1 MKKLWEEKMNRINP
15 YTPGAGV
22 MPGYLAGRDEVIQ
35 DGKNSIYSLINGYPR
50 QPIVYY
56 GLRGVGKTV
65 LLTTLREYAIKEGVI
80 TFHFEIQEKVSLI
93 NDIILSANETLTKI
107 SKIEK
112 IKNIFEIAKNNVQ
125 NFTLTYTK
133 GDSSISV
140 DMNKK
145 LGDMMLQSN
154 VVELLLNLGRLAKES
169 KNTIIYFIDEI
180 QYAKQNELE
189 ALITAQHRINQE
201 RLPITIIGAGL
212 PKVLVTMTQSKTYA
226 ERMFSF
232 VEISSL
238 GYEDVKRA
246 IMNPGKPFDITYT
259 EEALK
264 EIYKIT
270 EGYPYFIQQFC
281 YLMSKKYKKIDLDIV
296 KDMESIFF
304 KELDKSFFKVR
315 FDKCTPKEKEFMF
328 AMVQCG
334 ELPCTVANV
343 AQIMNKELKNI
354 SPIRARLIG
363 KGLIYSTSYGEIDFT
378 VPKFDEFL
386 KRIRKEL

>member
-1 MKKLWEEKMNRINP
+1 MKKINP

-35 DGKNSIYSLINGYPR
+35 EGKDSIYSLMHGYPK
-50 QPIVYY
+50 QPIIYY

-65 LLTTLREYAIKEGVI
+65 LLTALNEYAIREGVL

-93 NDIILSANETLTKI
+93 NDIILSANQTLSKI
-107 SKIEK
+107 SKVEK
-112 IKNIFEIAKNNVQ
+112 IKNIFEVAKNSLQ
-125 NFTLTYTK
+125 SFTLTYTA
-133 GDSSISV
+133 GENSV
-140 DMNKK
+140 SVEMNKK
-145 LGDMMLQSN
+145 LGKMMLQSN
-154 VVELLLNLGRLAKES
+154 LVELLLNLGRIAKES
-169 KNTIIYFIDEI
+169 NNTIIYFIDEI

-212 PKVLVTMTQSKTYA
+212 PKILINVTESKTYA
-226 ERMFSF
+226 ERMFAF

-238 GYEDVKRA
+238 DYKDAKNA
-246 IMNPGKPFDITYT
+246 IVNPGKPFNITYT
-259 EEALK
+259 EEALE

-281 YLMSKKYKKIDLDIV
+281 YIISKKYKEIDLNVVNEMKIV
-296 KDMESIFF
+296 FF

-328 AMVQCG
+328 AMVNCG

-343 AQIMNKELKNI
+343 AHILNKDLKSI
-354 SPIRARLIG
+354 SPIRARLIN
-363 KGLIYSTSYGEIDFT
+363 KGLIYATRHGEIDFT

-386 KRIRKEL
+386 KRISK

>member
-1 MKKLWEEKMNRINP
+1 MKKINP
-15 YTPGAGV
+15 YTP
-22 MPGYLAGRDEVIQ
+22 MTEYLAGRDEVIQ
-35 DGKNSIYSLINGYPR
+35 EGKDSIYSLMHGYPR
-50 QPIVYY
+50 QPIIYY

-65 LLTTLREYAIKEGVI
+65 LLTALREYAIKEGVL

-93 NDIILSANETLTKI
+93 NDIILSASQTLSKI
-107 SKIEK
+107 SKVEK
-112 IKNIFEIAKNNVQ
+112 IKNIFEAAKNSLQ
-125 NFTLTYTK
+125 SFTLTYTT
-133 GDSSISV
+133 GENSISV
-140 DMNKK
+140 EMNKK
-145 LGDMMLQSN
+145 LSEMMLQSN
-154 VVELLLNLGRLAKES
+154 LVELLLNLGRLAKES

-201 RLPITIIGAGL
+201 RLPITIIAAGL
-212 PKVLVTMTQSKTYA
+212 PKILVNMTESKTYA
-226 ERMFSF
+226 ERMFAF

-238 GYEDVKRA
+238 EYKDAKNA
-246 IMNPGKPFDITYT
+246 IVNPGKPFDITYT

-264 EIYKIT
+264 EIYRIT

-281 YLMSKKYKKIDLDIV
+281 YLISKKYKEIDLNIV
-296 KDMESIFF
+296 NEMKSIFF

-328 AMVQCG
+328 AMVSCG

-343 AQIMNKELKNI
+343 AHIMNKELKSI
-354 SPIRARLIG
+354 SPIRARLIN
-363 KGLIYSTSYGEIDFT
+363 KGLIYAARHGEIDFT

-386 KRIRKEL
+386 KRIKLNDDMNR

>member
-1 MKKLWEEKMNRINP
+1 MKKINP

-35 DGKNSIYSLINGYPR
+35 EGKDSIYSLMHGYPR
-50 QPIVYY
+50 QPIIYY

-65 LLTTLREYAIKEGVI
+65 LLTALNEYAIREGVL

-93 NDIILSANETLTKI
+93 NDIILSANQTLSKI
-107 SKIEK
+107 SKVEK
-112 IKNIFEIAKNNVQ
+112 IKNIFEVAKNSLQ
-125 NFTLTYTK
+125 SFTLTYTA
-133 GDSSISV
+133 GENSV
-140 DMNKK
+140 SVEMNKK
-145 LGDMMLQSN
+145 LGEMMLQSN
-154 VVELLLNLGRLAKES
+154 LVELLLNLGRLAKES
-169 KNTIIYFIDEI
+169 NNTIIYFIDEI

-212 PKVLVTMTQSKTYA
+212 PKILVNVTESKTYA
-226 ERMFSF
+226 ERMVAF

-238 GYEDVKRA
+238 DYKDAKNA
-246 IMNPGKPFDITYT
+246 IVNPGKPFNITYT
-259 EEALK
+259 EEALE

-281 YLMSKKYKKIDLDIV
+281 YIISKKYKEIDLNVVNEMKIV
-296 KDMESIFF
+296 FF

-328 AMVQCG
+328 AMVNCG

-343 AQIMNKELKNI
+343 AHILNKDLKSI
-354 SPIRARLIG
+354 SPIRVRLIN
-363 KGLIYSTSYGEIDFT
+363 KGLIYATRHGEIDFT

-386 KRIRKEL
+386 KRISK

>member
-1 MKKLWEEKMNRINP
+1 MKKINQ

-35 DGKNSIYSLINGYPR
+35 EGKDSIYSLMHGYPR
-50 QPIVYY
+50 QPIIYY

-65 LLTTLREYAIKEGVI
+65 LLTALNEYAIREGVL

-93 NDIILSANETLTKI
+93 NDIILSANQTLSKI
-107 SKIEK
+107 SKVEK
-112 IKNIFEIAKNNVQ
+112 IKNIFEVAKNSLQ
-125 NFTLTYTK
+125 SFTLTYTA
-133 GDSSISV
+133 GENSV
-140 DMNKK
+140 SVEMNKK
-145 LGDMMLQSN
+145 LGEMMLQSN
-154 VVELLLNLGRLAKES
+154 LVELLLNLGRLAKES
-169 KNTIIYFIDEI
+169 NNTIIYFIDEI

-212 PKVLVTMTQSKTYA
+212 PKILVNVTESKTYA
-226 ERMFSF
+226 ERMFAF

-238 GYEDVKRA
+238 DYKDAKNA
-246 IMNPGKPFDITYT
+246 IVNPGKPFNITYT
-259 EEALK
+259 EEALE

-281 YLMSKKYKKIDLDIV
+281 YIISKKYKEIDLNVVNEMKIV
-296 KDMESIFF
+296 FF

-328 AMVQCG
+328 AMVNCG

-343 AQIMNKELKNI
+343 AHILNKDLKSI
-354 SPIRARLIG
+354 SPIRARLIN
-363 KGLIYSTSYGEIDFT
+363 KGLIYATRHGEIDFT

-386 KRIRKEL
+386 KRISK

>member
-1 MKKLWEEKMNRINP
+1 MKKINP

-35 DGKNSIYSLINGYPR
+35 EGKDSIYSLMHGYPR
-50 QPIVYY
+50 QPIIYY

-65 LLTTLREYAIKEGVI
+65 LLTALNEYAIREGVL

-93 NDIILSANETLTKI
+93 NDIILSANQTLSKI
-107 SKIEK
+107 SKVEK
-112 IKNIFEIAKNNVQ
+112 IKNIFEVAKNSLQ
-125 NFTLTYTK
+125 SFTLTYTA
-133 GDSSISV
+133 GESSVSV
-140 DMNKK
+140 EMNKK
-145 LGDMMLQSN
+145 LGEMMLQSN
-154 VVELLLNLGRLAKES
+154 LVELLLNLGRLAKES
-169 KNTIIYFIDEI
+169 NNTIIYFIDEI

-212 PKVLVTMTQSKTYA
+212 PKILVNVTESKTYA
-226 ERMFSF
+226 ERMFAF

-238 GYEDVKRA
+238 DYKDAKNA
-246 IMNPGKPFDITYT
+246 IVNPGKPFNILYT
-259 EEALK
+259 EEALE

-281 YLMSKKYKKIDLDIV
+281 YIISKKYKEIDLNVVNEMKIV
-296 KDMESIFF
+296 FF

-328 AMVQCG
+328 AMVNCG

-343 AQIMNKELKNI
+343 AHILNKDLKSI
-354 SPIRARLIG
+354 SPIRARLIN
-363 KGLIYSTSYGEIDFT
+363 KGLIYATRHGEIDFT

-386 KRIRKEL
+386 KRISK

>member
-1 MKKLWEEKMNRINP
+1 MKKINP
-15 YTPGAGV
+15 YTP
-22 MPGYLAGRDEVIQ
+22 MTEYLAGRDEIIQ
-35 DGKNSIYSLINGYPR
+35 EGKDSIYSLMHGYPR
-50 QPIVYY
+50 QPIIYY

-65 LLTTLREYAIKEGVI
+65 LLTALREYAIKEGVL

-93 NDIILSANETLTKI
+93 NDIILSAIQTLSKI
-107 SKIEK
+107 SKVEK
-112 IKNIFEIAKNNVQ
+112 IKNIFEAAKNSLQ
-125 NFTLTYTK
+125 SFTLTYTT
-133 GDSSISV
+133 GENSISV
-140 DMNKK
+140 EMNKK
-145 LGDMMLQSN
+145 LSEMMLQSN
-154 VVELLLNLGRLAKES
+154 LVELLLNLGRLAKES

-201 RLPITIIGAGL
+201 RLPITIIAAGL
-212 PKVLVTMTQSKTYA
+212 PKILVNMTESKTYA
-226 ERMFSF
+226 ERMFAF

-238 GYEDVKRA
+238 EYKDAKNA
-246 IMNPGKPFDITYT
+246 IVNPGKPFDITYT

-281 YLMSKKYKKIDLDIV
+281 HLISKKYKEIDLNIV
-296 KDMESIFF
+296 NEMKSVFF

-328 AMVQCG
+328 TMVSCG

-343 AQIMNKELKNI
+343 AHIMNKELKSI
-354 SPIRARLIG
+354 SPIRARLIN
-363 KGLIYSTSYGEIDFT
+363 KGLIYATRHGEIDFT

-386 KRIRKEL
+386 KRINLEK

>member
-1 MKKLWEEKMNRINP
+1 MKKINP
-15 YTPGAGV
+15 YTPGAEV

-35 DGKNSIYSLINGYPR
+35 EGKDSIYSLMHGYPR
-50 QPIVYY
+50 QPIIYY

-65 LLTTLREYAIKEGVI
+65 LLTALREYAIKEGVL

-93 NDIILSANETLTKI
+93 NDIILSANQTLSKI
-107 SKIEK
+107 SKVEK
-112 IKNIFEIAKNNVQ
+112 IKNIFEAAKNSLQ
-125 NFTLTYTK
+125 SFTLTYTT
-133 GDSSISV
+133 GENSISV
-140 DMNKK
+140 EMNKK
-145 LGDMMLQSN
+145 LSEMMLQSN
-154 VVELLLNLGRLAKES
+154 LVELLLNLGRLAKES

-189 ALITAQHRINQE
+189 ALIIAQHRINQE
-201 RLPITIIGAGL
+201 RLPITIIAAGL
-212 PKVLVTMTQSKTYA
+212 PKILVNMTESKTYA
-226 ERMFSF
+226 ERMFAF

-238 GYEDVKRA
+238 EYKDAKNA
-246 IMNPGKPFDITYT
+246 IVNPGKPFDITYT

-281 YLMSKKYKKIDLDIV
+281 HIISKKYKEIDLNIV
-296 KDMESIFF
+296 NEMKSIFF

-328 AMVQCG
+328 AMVSCG

-343 AQIMNKELKNI
+343 AHIMNKELKSI
-354 SPIRARLIG
+354 SPIRARLIN
-363 KGLIYSTSYGEIDFT
+363 KGLIYATRHGEIDFT

-386 KRIRKEL
+386 KRIKANDNIGR

>member
-1 MKKLWEEKMNRINP
+1 MKKINP
-15 YTPGAGV
+15 YTP
-22 MPGYLAGRDEVIQ
+22 MTEYLAGRDEIIQ
-35 DGKNSIYSLINGYPR
+35 EGKDSMYSLMHGYPR
-50 QPIVYY
+50 QPIIYY

-65 LLTTLREYAIKEGVI
+65 LLTALREYAIKEGVL

-93 NDIILSANETLTKI
+93 NDIILSAIQTLSKI
-107 SKIEK
+107 SKVEK
-112 IKNIFEIAKNNVQ
+112 IKNIFEAAKNSLQ
-125 NFTLTYTK
+125 SFTLTYTT
-133 GDSSISV
+133 GENSISV
-140 DMNKK
+140 EMNKK
-145 LGDMMLQSN
+145 LSEMMLQSN
-154 VVELLLNLGRLAKES
+154 LVELLLNLGRLAKES

-201 RLPITIIGAGL
+201 RLPITIIAAGL
-212 PKVLVTMTQSKTYA
+212 PKILVNMTESKTYA
-226 ERMFSF
+226 ERMFAF

-238 GYEDVKRA
+238 EYKDAKNA
-246 IMNPGKPFDITYT
+246 IVNPGKPFDITYT

-281 YLMSKKYKKIDLDIV
+281 HLISKKYKEIDLNIV
-296 KDMESIFF
+296 NEMKSVFF

-328 AMVQCG
+328 TMVSCG

-343 AQIMNKELKNI
+343 AHIMNKELKSI
-354 SPIRARLIG
+354 SPIRARLIN
-363 KGLIYSTSYGEIDFT
+363 KGLIYATRHGEIDFT

-386 KRIRKEL
+386 KRINLEK

>member
-1 MKKLWEEKMNRINP
+1 MQKIINP

-22 MPGYLAGRDEVIQ
+22 MPGYLAGRDDIIQ
-35 DGKNSIYSLINGYPR
+35 DGKDSIYSLMNGYPR
-50 QPIVYY
+50 QPIIYY

-65 LLTTLREYAIKEGVI
+65 LLTALKEYAIKEGVLA
-80 TFHFEIQEKVSLI
+80 FHFEIQEKVSLI
-93 NDIILSANETLTKI
+93 NDIILSANQTLAKI
-107 SKIEK
+107 SKVEK
-112 IKNIFEIAKNNVQ
+112 IKNIFEVAKNSLQ
-125 NFTLTYTK
+125 SFTLTYTT
-133 GDSSISV
+133 GENSISV
-140 DMNKK
+140 EMNKK
-145 LGDMMLQSN
+145 LSEMMLQSN
-154 VVELLLNLGRLAKES
+154 LVELLLNLGRLAKES

-201 RLPITIIGAGL
+201 RLPITIIAAGL
-212 PKVLVTMTQSKTYA
+212 PKILVNMTESKTYA
-226 ERMFSF
+226 ERMFAF

-238 GYEDVKRA
+238 EYKDAKNA
-246 IMNPGKPFDITYT
+246 IVNPGKPFDITYT

-264 EIYKIT
+264 EIYQII

-281 YLMSKKYKKIDLDIV
+281 YLISKKYKDIDLNIV
-296 KDMESIFF
+296 NEMKSIFF

-328 AMVQCG
+328 AMANCG

-343 AQIMNKELKNI
+343 AHILNKDLKSI
-354 SPIRARLIG
+354 SPIRARLIN
-363 KGLIYSTSYGEIDFT
+363 KGLIYATRYGEIDFT

-386 KRIRKEL
+386 KRMKLV

>member
-1 MKKLWEEKMNRINP
+1 MKTINP

-35 DGKNSIYSLINGYPR
+35 EGKDSIYSLMHGYPR
-50 QPIVYY
+50 QPIIYY

-65 LLTTLREYAIKEGVI
+65 LLTALKEYAIKEGVL

-93 NDIILSANETLTKI
+93 NDIILSANQTLSKI
-107 SKIEK
+107 SKVEK
-112 IKNIFEIAKNNVQ
+112 IKNIFEVAKNSLQ
-125 NFTLTYTK
+125 SFTLTYTT
-133 GDSSISV
+133 GENSV
-140 DMNKK
+140 SVEMNKK
-145 LGDMMLQSN
+145 LGEMMLQSN
-154 VVELLLNLGRLAKES
+154 LVELLLNLGRLAKES
-169 KNTIIYFIDEI
+169 KNIIIYFIDEI

-212 PKVLVTMTQSKTYA
+212 PKILVNVTESKTYA
-226 ERMFSF
+226 ERMFAF

-238 GYEDVKRA
+238 DYEDAKNA
-246 IMNPGKPFDITYT
+246 IVNPGKPFNITYT

-281 YLMSKKYKKIDLDIV
+281 YIISKKYKNIDLDIV
-296 KDMESIFF
+296 NEMKTFFF

-315 FDKCTPKEKEFMF
+315 FDKCTPKEREFIF
-328 AMVQCG
+328 AMVSCG

-343 AQIMNKELKNI
+343 AQILNKDLKSI
-354 SPIRARLIG
+354 SPIRARLIN
-363 KGLIYSTSYGEIDFT
+363 KGLIYATRYGEIDFT

-386 KRIRKEL
+386 KRIKANDDMDR

>member
-1 MKKLWEEKMNRINP
+1 MKKINP

-35 DGKNSIYSLINGYPR
+35 EGKDSIYSLMHGYPR
-50 QPIVYY
+50 QPIIYY

-65 LLTTLREYAIKEGVI
+65 LLTALREYAIKEGVL

-93 NDIILSANETLTKI
+93 NDIILSANQTLSKI
-107 SKIEK
+107 SKVEK
-112 IKNIFEIAKNNVQ
+112 IKNIFEAAKNSLQ
-125 NFTLTYTK
+125 SFTLTYTT
-133 GDSSISV
+133 GENSISV
-140 DMNKK
+140 EMNKK
-145 LGDMMLQSN
+145 LGEMMLQSN
-154 VVELLLNLGRLAKES
+154 LVELLLNLGRLAKES

-201 RLPITIIGAGL
+201 RLPITIIAAGL
-212 PKVLVTMTQSKTYA
+212 PKILVNMTESKTYA
-226 ERMFSF
+226 ERMFAF

-238 GYEDVKRA
+238 EYKDAKNA
-246 IMNPGKPFDITYT
+246 IVNPGKPFGITYT

-264 EIYKIT
+264 EIYRIT

-281 YLMSKKYKKIDLDIV
+281 HLISKKYKEIDLNIV
-296 KDMESIFF
+296 NEMKTVFF

-328 AMVQCG
+328 AMVSCG

-343 AQIMNKELKNI
+343 AYIMNKELKSI
-354 SPIRARLIG
+354 SPIRARLIN
-363 KGLIYSTSYGEIDFT
+363 KGLIYATRHGEIDFT

-386 KRIRKEL
+386 KRIKANDDIDR

>member
-1 MKKLWEEKMNRINP
+1 MKTINP

-35 DGKNSIYSLINGYPR
+35 EGKDSIYSLMHGYPR
-50 QPIVYY
+50 QPIIYY

-65 LLTTLREYAIKEGVI
+65 LLTALKEYAIKEGVL

-93 NDIILSANETLTKI
+93 NDIILSANQTLSKI
-107 SKIEK
+107 SKVEK
-112 IKNIFEIAKNNVQ
+112 IKNIFEVAKNSLQ
-125 NFTLTYTK
+125 SFTLTYTT
-133 GDSSISV
+133 GENSV
-140 DMNKK
+140 SVEMNKK
-145 LGDMMLQSN
+145 LGEMMLQSN
-154 VVELLLNLGRLAKES
+154 LVELLLNLGRLAKES

-212 PKVLVTMTQSKTYA
+212 PKILVNVTESKTYA
-226 ERMFSF
+226 ERMFAF

-238 GYEDVKRA
+238 DYEDAKNA
-246 IMNPGKPFDITYT
+246 IVNPGKPFNITYT

-281 YLMSKKYKKIDLDIV
+281 YIISKKYKNIDLDIV
-296 KDMESIFF
+296 NEMKTFFF

-315 FDKCTPKEKEFMF
+315 FDKCTPKEREFIF
-328 AMVQCG
+328 AMVSCG

-343 AQIMNKELKNI
+343 AQILNKDLKSI
-354 SPIRARLIG
+354 SPIRARLIN
-363 KGLIYSTSYGEIDFT
+363 KGLIYATRYGEIDFT

-386 KRIRKEL
+386 KRIKMNDDMDR

>member
-1 MKKLWEEKMNRINP
+1 MKKINP

-35 DGKNSIYSLINGYPR
+35 EGKDSIYSLMHGYPR
-50 QPIVYY
+50 QPIIYY

-65 LLTTLREYAIKEGVI
+65 LLTALNEYAIREGVL

-93 NDIILSANETLTKI
+93 NDIILSANQTLSKI
-107 SKIEK
+107 SKVEK
-112 IKNIFEIAKNNVQ
+112 IKNIFEVAKNSLQ
-125 NFTLTYTK
+125 SFTLTYTA
-133 GDSSISV
+133 GENSV
-140 DMNKK
+140 SVEMNKK
-145 LGDMMLQSN
+145 LGEMMLQSN
-154 VVELLLNLGRLAKES
+154 LVELLLNLGRLAKES
-169 KNTIIYFIDEI
+169 NNTIIYFIDEI
-180 QYAKQNELE
+180 QYANQNELE

-212 PKVLVTMTQSKTYA
+212 PKILVNVTESKTYA
-226 ERMFSF
+226 ERMFAF

-238 GYEDVKRA
+238 DYKDAKNA
-246 IMNPGKPFDITYT
+246 IVNPGKPFNITYT
-259 EEALK
+259 EEALE

-281 YLMSKKYKKIDLDIV
+281 YIISKKYKEIDLNVVNEMKIV
-296 KDMESIFF
+296 FF

-328 AMVQCG
+328 AMVNCG

-343 AQIMNKELKNI
+343 AHILNKDLKSI
-354 SPIRARLIG
+354 SPIRVRLIN
-363 KGLIYSTSYGEIDFT
+363 KGLIYATRHGEIDFT

-386 KRIRKEL
+386 KRISK

>member
-1 MKKLWEEKMNRINP
+1 MKKINP

-35 DGKNSIYSLINGYPR
+35 EGKDSIYSLMHGYPR
-50 QPIVYY
+50 QPIIYY

-65 LLTTLREYAIKEGVI
+65 LLTALNEYAIREGVL

-93 NDIILSANETLTKI
+93 NDIILSANQTLSKI
-107 SKIEK
+107 SKVEK
-112 IKNIFEIAKNNVQ
+112 IKNIFEVAKNSLQ
-125 NFTLTYTK
+125 SFTLTYTA
-133 GDSSISV
+133 GENSV
-140 DMNKK
+140 SVEMNKK
-145 LGDMMLQSN
+145 LGEMMLQSN
-154 VVELLLNLGRLAKES
+154 LVELLLNLGRLAKES
-169 KNTIIYFIDEI
+169 NNTIIYFIDEI

-212 PKVLVTMTQSKTYA
+212 PKILVNVTESKTYA
-226 ERMFSF
+226 ERMFAF

-238 GYEDVKRA
+238 EYKDAENA
-246 IMNPGKPFDITYT
+246 IVNPGKPFNITYT
-259 EEALK
+259 EEALE

-281 YLMSKKYKKIDLDIV
+281 YIISKKYKEIDLNVVNEMKIV
-296 KDMESIFF
+296 FF

-328 AMVQCG
+328 AMVNCG

-343 AQIMNKELKNI
+343 AHILNKDLKSI
-354 SPIRARLIG
+354 SPIRARLIN
-363 KGLIYSTSYGEIDFT
+363 KGLIYATRHGEIDFT

-386 KRIRKEL
+386 KRISK

>member
-1 MKKLWEEKMNRINP
+1 MKKINP

-35 DGKNSIYSLINGYPR
+35 EGKDSIYSLMHGYPR
-50 QPIVYY
+50 QPIIYY

-65 LLTTLREYAIKEGVI
+65 LLTALNEYAIREGVL

-93 NDIILSANETLTKI
+93 NDIILSANQTLSKI
-107 SKIEK
+107 SKVEK
-112 IKNIFEIAKNNVQ
+112 IKNIFEVAKNSLQ
-125 NFTLTYTK
+125 SFTLTYTA
-133 GDSSISV
+133 GENSV
-140 DMNKK
+140 SVEMNKK
-145 LGDMMLQSN
+145 LGEMMLQSN
-154 VVELLLNLGRLAKES
+154 LVELLLNLGRLAKES

-212 PKVLVTMTQSKTYA
+212 PKILVNMTESKTYA
-226 ERMFSF
+226 ERMFAF

-238 GYEDVKRA
+238 DYKDAKNA
-246 IMNPGKPFDITYT
+246 IVNPGKPFNITYT
-259 EEALK
+259 EEALE

-281 YLMSKKYKKIDLDIV
+281 YIISKKYKEIDLNVVNEMKIV
-296 KDMESIFF
+296 FF

-328 AMVQCG
+328 AMVNCG

-343 AQIMNKELKNI
+343 AHILNKDLKSI
-354 SPIRARLIG
+354 SPIRARFIN
-363 KGLIYSTSYGEIDFT
+363 KGLIYATRHGEIDFT

-386 KRIRKEL
+386 KRISK

>member
-1 MKKLWEEKMNRINP
+1 MQKIINP

-22 MPGYLAGRDEVIQ
+22 MPGYLAGRDDIIQ
-35 DGKNSIYSLINGYPR
+35 DGKDSIYSLMNGYPR
-50 QPIVYY
+50 QPIIYY

-65 LLTTLREYAIKEGVI
+65 LLTALKEYAIKEGVLA
-80 TFHFEIQEKVSLI
+80 FHFEIQEKVSLI
-93 NDIILSANETLTKI
+93 NDIILSANQTLAKI
-107 SKIEK
+107 SKVEK
-112 IKNIFEIAKNNVQ
+112 IKNIFEVAKNSLQ
-125 NFTLTYTK
+125 SFTLTYTT
-133 GDSSISV
+133 GENSISV
-140 DMNKK
+140 EMNKK
-145 LGDMMLQSN
+145 LSEMMLQSN
-154 VVELLLNLGRLAKES
+154 LVELLLNLGRLAKES

-201 RLPITIIGAGL
+201 RLPITIIAAGL
-212 PKVLVTMTQSKTYA
+212 PKILVNMTESKTYA
-226 ERMFSF
+226 ERMFAF

-238 GYEDVKRA
+238 EYKDAKNA
-246 IMNPGKPFDITYT
+246 IVNPGKPFDITYT

-264 EIYKIT
+264 EIYQIT

-281 YLMSKKYKKIDLDIV
+281 YLISKKYKDIDLNIV
-296 KDMESIFF
+296 NEMKSIFF

-328 AMVQCG
+328 AMANCG

-343 AQIMNKELKNI
+343 AHILNKDLKSI
-354 SPIRARLIG
+354 SPIRARLIN
-363 KGLIYSTSYGEIDFT
+363 KGLIYATRYGEIDFT

-386 KRIRKEL
+386 KRINLEK

>member
-1 MKKLWEEKMNRINP
+1 MKKINP
-15 YTPGAGV
+15 YTP
-22 MPGYLAGRDEVIQ
+22 MTEYLAGRDEVIQ
-35 DGKNSIYSLINGYPR
+35 EGKDSIYSLMHGYPR
-50 QPIVYY
+50 QPIIYY

-65 LLTTLREYAIKEGVI
+65 LLTALREYAIQEGVL

-93 NDIILSANETLTKI
+93 NDIILSANQTLFKI
-107 SKIEK
+107 SKVEK
-112 IKNIFEIAKNNVQ
+112 IKNIFEAAKNSLQ
-125 NFTLTYTK
+125 SFTLTYTT
-133 GDSSISV
+133 GENSISV
-140 DMNKK
+140 EMNKK
-145 LGDMMLQSN
+145 LSEMMLQSN
-154 VVELLLNLGRLAKES
+154 LVELLLNLGRLAKES

-201 RLPITIIGAGL
+201 RLPITIIAAGL
-212 PKVLVTMTQSKTYA
+212 PKILVNMTESKTYA
-226 ERMFSF
+226 ERMFTF

-238 GYEDVKRA
+238 EYKDAKNA
-246 IMNPGKPFDITYT
+246 IVNPGKPFDITYT

-281 YLMSKKYKKIDLDIV
+281 YLISKKYKEIDLNIV
-296 KDMESIFF
+296 NEMKSVFF

-328 AMVQCG
+328 AMVSCG

-343 AQIMNKELKNI
+343 AHIMNKELKSI
-354 SPIRARLIG
+354 SPIRARLIN
-363 KGLIYSTSYGEIDFT
+363 KGLIYVTRHGEIDFT
-378 VPKFDEFL
+378 VPKFGEFL
-386 KRIRKEL
+386 KRIKLNDDMDR

>member
-1 MKKLWEEKMNRINP
+1 MKKINP
-15 YTPGAGV
+15 YTP
-22 MPGYLAGRDEVIQ
+22 MTEYLAGRDEVIQ
-35 DGKNSIYSLINGYPR
+35 EGKDSIYSLMHGYPR
-50 QPIVYY
+50 QPIIYY

-65 LLTTLREYAIKEGVI
+65 LLTALREYAIKEGVL

-93 NDIILSANETLTKI
+93 NDIILSASQTLSKI
-107 SKIEK
+107 SKVEK
-112 IKNIFEIAKNNVQ
+112 IKNIFEAAKNSLQ
-125 NFTLTYTK
+125 SFTLTYTT
-133 GDSSISV
+133 GENSISV
-140 DMNKK
+140 EMNKK
-145 LGDMMLQSN
+145 LSEMMLQSN
-154 VVELLLNLGRLAKES
+154 LVELLLNLGRLAKES

-201 RLPITIIGAGL
+201 RLPITIIAAGL
-212 PKVLVTMTQSKTYA
+212 PKILVNMTESKTYA
-226 ERMFSF
+226 ERMFAF

-238 GYEDVKRA
+238 EYKDAKNA
-246 IMNPGKPFDITYT
+246 IVNPGKPFDITYT

-264 EIYKIT
+264 EIYRIT

-281 YLMSKKYKKIDLDIV
+281 HIISKKYKEIDLNIV
-296 KDMESIFF
+296 NEMKSIFF

-328 AMVQCG
+328 AMVSCG

-343 AQIMNKELKNI
+343 AHIMNKELKSI
-354 SPIRARLIG
+354 SPIRARLIN
-363 KGLIYSTSYGEIDFT
+363 KGLIYAARHGEIDFT

-386 KRIRKEL
+386 KRIKLNDDMNR

>member
-1 MKKLWEEKMNRINP
+1 MKKINP

-35 DGKNSIYSLINGYPR
+35 EGKDSIYSLMHGYPR
-50 QPIVYY
+50 QPIIYY

-65 LLTTLREYAIKEGVI
+65 LLTALNEYAIREGVL

-93 NDIILSANETLTKI
+93 NDIILSANQTLSKI
-107 SKIEK
+107 SKVEK
-112 IKNIFEIAKNNVQ
+112 IKNIFEVAKNSLQ
-125 NFTLTYTK
+125 SFTLTYTA
-133 GDSSISV
+133 GENSV
-140 DMNKK
+140 SVEMNKK
-145 LGDMMLQSN
+145 LGEMMLQSN
-154 VVELLLNLGRLAKES
+154 LVELLLNLGRLAKES

-212 PKVLVTMTQSKTYA
+212 PKILVNVTESKTYA
-226 ERMFSF
+226 ERMFAF

-238 GYEDVKRA
+238 DYKDAKNA
-246 IMNPGKPFDITYT
+246 IVNPGKPFNITYT
-259 EEALK
+259 EEALE

-281 YLMSKKYKKIDLDIV
+281 YIISKKYKEIDLNVVNEMKIV
-296 KDMESIFF
+296 FF

-328 AMVQCG
+328 AMVNCG

-343 AQIMNKELKNI
+343 AHILNKDLKSI
-354 SPIRARLIG
+354 SPIRARLIN
-363 KGLIYSTSYGEIDFT
+363 KGLIYATRHREIDFT
-378 VPKFDEFL
+378 VRKFDEFL
-386 KRIRKEL
+386 KRISK

>member
-1 MKKLWEEKMNRINP
+1 MQKIINP

-22 MPGYLAGRDEVIQ
+22 MPGYLAGRDDIIQ
-35 DGKNSIYSLINGYPR
+35 DGKDSIYSLMNGYPR
-50 QPIVYY
+50 QPIIYY

-65 LLTTLREYAIKEGVI
+65 LLTALKEYAIKEGVLA
-80 TFHFEIQEKVSLI
+80 FHFEIQEKVSLI
-93 NDIILSANETLTKI
+93 NDIILSANQTLAKI
-107 SKIEK
+107 SKVEK
-112 IKNIFEIAKNNVQ
+112 IKNIFEVAKNSLQ
-125 NFTLTYTK
+125 SFTLTYTA
-133 GDSSISV
+133 GENSV
-140 DMNKK
+140 SVEMNKK
-145 LGDMMLQSN
+145 LGEMMLQSN
-154 VVELLLNLGRLAKES
+154 LVELLLNLGRLAKES
-169 KNTIIYFIDEI
+169 NNTIIYFIDEI

-212 PKVLVTMTQSKTYA
+212 PKILVNVTESKTYA
-226 ERMFSF
+226 ERMFAF

-238 GYEDVKRA
+238 DYKDAKNA
-246 IMNPGKPFDITYT
+246 IVNPGKPFNITYT
-259 EEALK
+259 EEALE

-281 YLMSKKYKKIDLDIV
+281 YIISKKYKEIDLNVVNEMKIV
-296 KDMESIFF
+296 FF

-328 AMVQCG
+328 AMVNCG

-343 AQIMNKELKNI
+343 AHILNKDLKSI
-354 SPIRARLIG
+354 SPIRARLIN
-363 KGLIYSTSYGEIDFT
+363 KGLIYATRHGEIDFT

-386 KRIRKEL
+386 KRISK